1 MRKLKT
7 SEMHRLSIE
16 EFKQSKKMPVV
27 VVLDNVRSLYNVGSI
42 FRTCDAFRVS
52 ELLLCGITA
61 CPPNVEI
68 HKTALG
74 AEDAV
79 EWKYFQQT
87 EQAMEYLRTAC
98 YTVLCAEQC
107 EGSTPIHQVLEGKQ
121 EEKYALVFGN
131 EVSGVRQSIVDQ
143 CDGCIEIP
151 QMGTKHSL
159 NVSVAAGV
167 VLWEFFKV
175 LQPPAHDRSSL

>member
-1 MRKLKT
+1 MRKLKVE
-7 SEMHRLSIE
+7 EMQRLSVE
-16 EFKQSKKMPVV
+16 EFKRSEKIPVT
-27 VVLDNVRSLYNVGSI
+27 VVLDNVRSLYNVGSV
-42 FRTCDAFRVS
+42 FRTCDAFRVF

-79 EWKYFQQT
+79 EWKYFSAT
-87 EQAMEYLRTAC
+87 DEVLDYLHGKQCTLIA
-98 YTVLCAEQC
+98 VEQC
-107 EGSTPIHQVLEGKQ
+107 EGSIPVSQALATKEDGT
-121 EEKYALVFGN
+121 YALVFGN
-131 EVSGVRQSIVDQ
+131 EVHGVQQPILDQ

-167 VLWEFFKV
+167 VLWEFFKE
-175 LQPPAHDRSSL
+175 LQPQVLGKSSL